1 MRQKLFAAGIGIALT
16 SLAAVG
22 AFASQDGVQV
32 LEDTPTVEVTET
44 PIDATETPVD
54 ATQTP
59 EATTTP
65 EDGTPTP
72 DATGTPEATAT
83 GEPEATATGEP
94 EATATSEPEATPT
107 EDDGGEEDGIHGIP
121 DSNPAKHP
129 EDGDGICEKGE
140 TVVKTTPSGNQ
151 VNVPCNA
158 VKDSIGGDAEDGE
171 SDAAAT
177 DAQGG
182 KKKNKGRGRR

>member
-32 LEDTPTVEVTET
+32 LEETPTVEATET

-54 ATQTP
+54 GTATP
-59 EATTTP
+59 ESTSTP
-65 EDGTPTP
+65 DEGTPTP

-83 GEPEATATGEP
+83 GEPEATETPGP
-94 EATATSEPEATPT
+94 EETATSEPEATPT
-107 EDDGGEEDGIHGIP
+107 EDGGEGEEDDVHGIP
-121 DSNPAKHP
+121 DSNPVKHP
-129 EDGDGICEKGE
+129 EDGDGVCEKGE

-151 VNVPCNA
+151 VNVPCHAAKN
-158 VKDSIGGDAEDGE
+158 SGQGGDDGE
-171 SDAAAT
+171 GEGT
-177 DAQGG
+177 TEAQETQP
-182 KKKNKGRGRR
+182 KKNKGRGRR